1 MAERTI
7 WGHLAADPT
16 TQQAGKASVTKF
28 RVVENTG
35 SSRQGVWTEDETPT
49 THYVEAWFELGDT
62 AAAQLHKGD
71 GVIVVGKEH
80 TEKWD
85 AGEGGAQYGR
95 ILRADRFGIMPKM
108 QRDKESQK

>member
-7 WGHLAADPT
+7 WGHLAVDPS

-28 RVVENTG
+28 RIVENTG
-35 SSRQGVWTEDETPT
+35 TVRDGKWVEDEAPT
-49 THYVEAWFELGDT
+49 THYVEAWFDLGET

-71 GVIVVGKEH
+71 GVIVVGKER

-85 AGEGGAQYGR
+85 SEERGTQYGR
-95 ILRADRFGIMPKM
+95 ILRADRFGIMPKLARE
-108 QRDKESQK
+108 QSK